1 MSRFQR
7 FIFWKGEQRTF
18 KNGKCQL
25 LKINGNKLYSIF
37 VVDSMMSNLV
47 PISDKHKIKSAPEES
62 VKNTQTSDGNLSL
75 AINKYFDK
83 IIHHPTTINH
93 HQKTKNL
100 RIKTRYIVQ

>member
-1 MSRFQR
+1 MIQEFFKQLAGLGQGFKFFQ
-7 FIFWKGEQRTF
+7 FSNLFQLFDNQLCQDSSVSFFWKGEQRTF

-62 VKNTQTSDGNLSL
+62 VKNT
-75 AINKYFDK
+75 
-83 IIHHPTTINH
+83 
-93 HQKTKNL
+93 
-100 RIKTRYIVQ
+100 